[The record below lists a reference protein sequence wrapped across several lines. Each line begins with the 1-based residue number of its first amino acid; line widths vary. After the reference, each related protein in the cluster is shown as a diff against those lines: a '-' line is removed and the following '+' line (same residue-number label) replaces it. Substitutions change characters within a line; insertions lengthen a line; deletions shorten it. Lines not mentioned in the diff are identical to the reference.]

1 MASVTKFLESRLKL
15 RVNREKS
22 AVARVEDRK
31 FLGYRLLSDGR
42 LTIASRSLTRAK
54 DRIRAITSR
63 NRGIGFARMIG
74 ELNSFLRG
82 WSAYFR
88 LTAWKTNFADLDGWI
103 RRKLRCVR
111 LKQCKRY
118 GTIVKFLHRQGVSL
132 RKAWDAVLSG
142 RRWWWLSRTPV
153 ASQAMPNH
161 WFEGLGL
168 LNLSSRYEELQAV

>member
-1 MASVTKFLESRLKL
+1 
-15 RVNREKS
+15 
-22 AVARVEDRK
+22 
-31 FLGYRLLSDGR
+31 
-42 LTIASRSLTRAK
+42 
-54 DRIRAITSR
+54 
-63 NRGIGFARMIG
+63 MIG

-153 ASQAMPNH
+153 ASQAMPYH
-161 WFEGLGL
+161 WFERLGL
-168 LNLSSRYEELQAV
+168 LNLSSRYEELQTV